1 MREAT
6 VAPAR
11 RGIPSPIAPMEDPR
25 NAHGP
30 FPVHPAR
37 ASGDV
42 PAAGGGFRQSGRRTL
57 AEVALVLAPILL
69 VIFSFR
75 SCQGAITD
83 AVVARIP
90 ASTDQVVGHS
100 YAELQRQ
107 SQRLQGDVDAAQTAR
122 IQRAFDAVVGALTPA
137 ERAALPGLRVTAVR
151 DETPNAFALPGGEV
165 FVMTGL
171 LTRVK
176 DDDEALR
183 GVLAHELGHAVRRHG
198 MRRLVGSQVVMIAAS
213 VLIGDVAGASG
224 QVVALAA
231 GLEGLRYG
239 RAMEDEADAFG
250 AALLGRMGQSPEGL
264 ARFLES
270 LGSQPVP
277 SILSTHPDPAERAR
291 LLRARARR

>member
-1 MREAT
+1 
-6 VAPAR
+6 
-11 RGIPSPIAPMEDPR
+11 MEDPG
-25 NAHGP
+25 NVPAP
-30 FPVHPAR
+30 FPVQPGSPA
-37 ASGDV
+37 
-42 PAAGGGFRQSGRRTL
+42 PAPAPAGFRQSGRRTL
-57 AEVALVLAPILL
+57 AELALLVVPLLVLALT
-69 VIFSFR
+69 FR
-75 SCQGAITD
+75 SCQGAVTG
-83 AVVARIP
+83 AVVARLPP
-90 ASTDQVVGHS
+90 ATDQTVGHTF
-100 YAELQRQ
+100 AELQRQ
-107 SQRLQGDVDAAQTAR
+107 AHRADAPVDPPQSAR
-122 IQRAFDAVVGALTPA
+122 IQRAFDAVVAALTPA

-165 FVMTGL
+165 FVQTGL
-171 LTRVK
+171 LTRVT

-198 MRRLVGSQVVMIAAS
+198 MRRLVGDQILAITAAVV
-213 VLIGDVAGASG
+213 LGDLAGASG

-239 RAMEDEADAFG
+239 RAMEDEADDFG
-250 AALLGRMGQSPEGL
+250 ATLLARMGQSPDGL